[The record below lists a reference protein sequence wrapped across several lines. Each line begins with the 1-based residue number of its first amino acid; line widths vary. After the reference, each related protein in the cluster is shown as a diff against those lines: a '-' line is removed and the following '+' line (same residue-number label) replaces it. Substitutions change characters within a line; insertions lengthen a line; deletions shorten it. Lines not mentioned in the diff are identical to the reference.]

1 MSDPEKSSSRWS
13 RTYRALIA
21 LYAAVV
27 IGLIAVPVVNALKAD
42 PSLKDYGKW
51 QDAGQIVWRGGDL
64 YEKDQ
69 GGTFQFMYPPTA
81 AILFAALGVSGR
93 IPLILVLALVTTAS
107 WVASVLLS
115 VYLVAGTPWRQHP
128 LLYALP
134 VVATLPFVWDM
145 YLLGQPNLMLLAC
158 LLGAFACLRRKRE
171 WFAGALV
178 AFAAA
183 IKAFPVLAIVYFIW
197 RRHWVAAISTLVFLF
212 FLLVIFPAPFRGFQ
226 RNLADLKTWNE
237 GMALRYEEDSIAQ
250 RPARGYSW
258 KNQSLLAVA
267 NRLLRPVDADRG
279 KKRELHV
286 NVANLPFKQV
296 NVIIVTFALALCL
309 FYVSAMPPQAHR
321 APGSDTLEY
330 AMLVLLILMF
340 TPLTFT
346 YFFVWLL
353 FPLTVATWLI
363 LSASTAERMK
373 WLAWLVGCLLLMSFS
388 LVLFP
393 IGPAVGN
400 LFWACVALLVGF
412 GVKLWQF
419 KRAPAT

>member
-13 RTYRALIA
+13 RTYRVLIA

-27 IGLIAVPVVNALKAD
+27 VGLIAMPVFNACKAE
-42 PSLKDYGKW
+42 PTFKDYGKW
-51 QDAGQIVWRGGDL
+51 YDAGQIVLRGGDL

-81 AILFAALGVSGR
+81 AILFAALSVMGQ
-93 IPLILVLALVTTAS
+93 IPLTLVLALVTTAS
-107 WVASVLLS
+107 WIASVLLS
-115 VYLVAGTPWRQHP
+115 VHLVAGNPWRQHP

-134 VVATLPFVWDM
+134 VVATLPFAWDM

-158 LLGAFACLRRKRE
+158 VLGAFACLRRKRE

-197 RRHWVAAISTLVFLF
+197 RRHWVAAISTLAFLAF
-212 FLLVIFPAPFRGFQ
+212 YLVLVPIPFRGFH

-237 GMALRYEEDSIAQ
+237 GMALRYEEGSIAQ

-267 NRLLRPVDADRG
+267 NRLLRPVDADRSM
-279 KKRELHV
+279 KHELYV
-286 NVANLPFKQV
+286 NVTNLPFKHV
-296 NVIIVTFALALCL
+296 NVVIVTFALAMCL
-309 FYVSAMPPQAHR
+309 FYVSAMPAQAHR
-321 APGSDTLEY
+321 VPATDSVEY

-340 TPLTFT
+340 TPLAFT

-353 FPLTVATWLI
+353 FPLTVATWLV
-363 LSASTAERMK
+363 LSASPPDRTR

-419 KRAPAT
+419 KRAPVT